1 MKPLSVDT
9 QGILGVIHARGGSK
23 RIPLK
28 NMKLLA
34 GRPLISYLVEAAME
48 SRLLD
53 RLIVSTDHPEITRI
67 AREYGAEVPF
77 VRPAELA
84 EDVASEDRKST
95 RLNSSHVEISYAVFC
110 L

>member
-53 RLIVSTDHPEITRI
+53 RLIVSTDHPEI
-67 AREYGAEVPF
+67 ARMSARQALDQRG
-77 VRPAELA
+77 L
-84 EDVASEDRKST
+84 ST
-95 RLNSSHVEISYAVFC
+95 RLVIAQQKTPTEVFTF
-110 L
+110 

>member
-1 MKPLSVDT
+1 MMKHFDH

-28 NMKLLA
+28 NLKLLA
-34 GRPLISYLVEAAME
+34 GRPLLSYMVEAAME

-53 RLIVSTDHPEITRI
+53 RVIVSTDHPEIARI
-67 AREYGAEVPF
+67 AREGGAEVPF
-77 VRPAELA
+77 LRPAELA
-84 EDVASEDRKST
+84 EDVPSELVTQHAIRF
-95 RLNSSHVEISYAVFC
+95 VEAEGYPVRIA